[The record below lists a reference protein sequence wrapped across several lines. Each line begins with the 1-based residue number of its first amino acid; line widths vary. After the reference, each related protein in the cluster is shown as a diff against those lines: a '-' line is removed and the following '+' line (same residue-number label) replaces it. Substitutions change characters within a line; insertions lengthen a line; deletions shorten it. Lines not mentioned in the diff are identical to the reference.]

1 MHKPEG
7 DRKTGPE
14 RRRKIKSVMHVT
26 EILRCIS
33 RSRAPLG
40 INEIA
45 RHTELD
51 KSSVSRLV
59 ATLEGEHLVERLPDS
74 AKFQLGLG
82 LIALAAPLQTSLQL
96 TSLVRPRLEQ
106 LSRELSETVNLSI
119 WDGNESVSIAQA
131 LGTNAITH
139 YATPGQRNPAH
150 CTASGK
156 VLLAHRSK
164 AEIEEILSHPL
175 VRYTDMTMIDPETLR
190 RALKQIRRDG
200 YATNNGEFAVDVGA
214 TAVIVPDARDRSF
227 GALTVTAPIYR
238 FDSNR
243 QVEVVATL
251 RAAAV
256 KLSEDIRY
264 SEKM

>member
-1 MHKPEG
+1 
-7 DRKTGPE
+7 
-14 RRRKIKSVMHVT
+14 
-26 EILRCIS
+26 
-33 RSRAPLG
+33 
-40 INEIA
+40 
-45 RHTELD
+45 
-51 KSSVSRLV
+51 
-59 ATLEGEHLVERLPDS
+59 
-74 AKFQLGLG
+74 
-82 LIALAAPLQTSLQL
+82 
-96 TSLVRPRLEQ
+96 
-106 LSRELSETVNLSI
+106 
-119 WDGNESVSIAQA
+119 
-131 LGTNAITH
+131 
-139 YATPGQRNPAH
+139 
-150 CTASGK
+150 
-156 VLLAHRSK
+156 LAHRSK